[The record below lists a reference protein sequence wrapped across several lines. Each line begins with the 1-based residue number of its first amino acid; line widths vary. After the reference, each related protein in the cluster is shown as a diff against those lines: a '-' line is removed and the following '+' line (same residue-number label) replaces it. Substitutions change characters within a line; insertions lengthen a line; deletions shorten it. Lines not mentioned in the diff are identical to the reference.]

1 MIVSLVKEKKR
12 VQKNCIT
19 YVDFESLNNSIN
31 ESQMSNINQG

>member
-1 MIVSLVKEKKR
+1 MIVSSVKEKNVCK
-12 VQKNCIT
+12 KNCIT